1 MPREKDFIPTQDAL
15 FDKWQ
20 KNLMQRVI
28 GFMPLWDI
36 PQQAYDALTPLQTE
50 WDVRYAAAVNPD
62 DRTRAQVTAKTE
74 ARKVFETTLRSF
86 IKAYITYN
94 PKPTDAEREVMG
106 LPVHKTT
113 RTPVPPPAGYPGFK
127 IDSSVIRRLSILF
140 YDDANEHRAKPEG
153 VHGAEIRWD
162 FSDVPVVNPGKL
174 VQSGFDTASPY
185 TIEFAGEDRGRT
197 VYIALR
203 WENTRGEK
211 GPWSEIVS
219 AIVP

>member
-1 MPREKDFIPTQDAL
+1 L

-20 KNLMQRVI
+20 KNLMQRVFM
-28 GFMPLWDI
+28 FMPMWDI
-36 PQQAYDALTPLQTE
+36 PLPAYDVLLPLQTE
-50 WDVRYAAAVNPD
+50 WDARYAAAANPD
-62 DRTRAQVTAKTE
+62 DRTHAQVTAKNE
-74 ARKVFETTLRSF
+74 ARKAFETALRNF

-113 RTPVPPPAGYPGFK
+113 RTSVPPPSGYPGFK

-153 VHGAEIRWD
+153 VHGAEIKWD
-162 FSDVPVVNPGKL
+162 FSDTPVVNPDKL

-203 WENTRGEK
+203 WENTHGEK